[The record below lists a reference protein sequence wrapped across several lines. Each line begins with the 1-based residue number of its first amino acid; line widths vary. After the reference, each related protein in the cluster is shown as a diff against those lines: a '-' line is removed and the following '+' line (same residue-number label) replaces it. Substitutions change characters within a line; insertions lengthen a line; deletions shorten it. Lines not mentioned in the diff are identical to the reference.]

1 MGGCNKKSRREYN
14 NIDDSVLIDDKN
26 NKIKYNFDEYFDMIN
41 KKVTK
46 FYKEN
51 QNNQFNIS
59 ISLDRKDFIT
69 SSIPKRVSVN
79 TYEKY
84 VYWKDYLLDYLYKQQ
99 ETEEWMKELIND
111 IENEIFL
118 KENKWLSLFFW
129 QEFELKTKPKTLYN
143 DTTLAEASIPTNILD
158 DTNADA
164 DADADAN
171 QVEIEKISEKIRL
184 HSNISERFYSQKPE
198 GQSMNEDDENQINL
212 YKDYRKKVKSYIQ
225 IFNQHVSNPEH
236 PFNIIIRLYV
246 KSFSKYISNVI
257 EEIKDFQLKNQ
268 FSINDSSIDESTNSN
283 FIKMRKIENNNCNWD
298 KTEGSHNISII
309 TNGNDNQQKSV
320 TNEKITFSSFVHE
333 RHVKVVKGLQ
343 KMTLKLQTSLRLMY
357 AKTINYQCFIEEK
370 DEFINLICNT
380 IFKTGDLYELIY
392 ELFSLTLLFDIEDF
406 KKKLKLFQNVNP
418 EDLSIKPQ
426 FCLNHNTISLQN
438 ELMNGN
444 KRESVREIKSKIQ
457 KGNNDSSIKDDNKDM
472 SIMFNFSHEKI
483 MTIYNKTIDKKDS
496 IDLESYIPYSKPINS
511 LKNIAL
517 LKLPLEKILLIANL
531 SIGITNSV
539 NSFWNNLQF
548 SFDNSLL
555 DINADEL
562 MAIFIYIIMKSQLY
576 TLVIHAVIIKEFTTA
591 VTKNSMMG
599 YYYTTLEAAIIFIRN
614 LKSFD
619 DLNNLKEV
627 G

>member
-1 MGGCNKKSRREYN
+1 MGNFYKKPLKQLN
-14 NIDDSVLIDDKN
+14 NIDDSSLINKDDHTN
-26 NKIKYNFDEYFDMIN
+26 PNFDEYFEMIH
-41 KKVTK
+41 KKVSK

-59 ISLDRKDFIT
+59 ISLDRKDFI
-69 SSIPKRVSVN
+69 SSSAPKRILINPS
-79 TYEKY
+79 EKY
-84 VYWKDYLLDYLYKQQ
+84 VYWKDYLLDYLYKQDD
-99 ETEEWMKELIND
+99 EWIKELIND
-111 IENEIFL
+111 IENEVFL

-129 QEFELKTKPKTLYN
+129 QEFELRTKPKILYN
-143 DTTLAEASIPTNILD
+143 DTKIIDEQLNLIDNND
-158 DTNADA
+158 DV
-164 DADADAN
+164 N
-171 QVEIEKISEKIRL
+171 QKEIEKISEKIRL

-198 GQSMNEDDENQINL
+198 GLSMNEDDENQINL

-225 IFNQHVSNPEH
+225 IFNQHISNPEH
-236 PFNIIIRLYV
+236 PFNIIINLFV
-246 KSFSKYISNVI
+246 KSFSKFVSNLI

-268 FSINDSSIDESTNSN
+268 FSINDSSIDESSCNTNL
-283 FIKMRKIENNNCNWD
+283 IKMRKIENKNWD
-298 KTEGSHNISII
+298 YSEASHNISIVSN
-309 TNGNDNQQKSV
+309 TNDIKSAP
-320 TNEKITFSSFVHE
+320 NEKITFSKFVHE

-343 KMTLKLQTSLRLMY
+343 KITLKLQTSLRLMY

-380 IFKTGDLYELIY
+380 IFKTGKLYDLIY
-392 ELFSLTLLFDIEDF
+392 ELFSLTLLFDLEDF

-426 FCLNHNTISLQN
+426 FCLNNQTLELQRDI
-438 ELMNGN
+438 MNSN
-444 KRESVREIKSKIQ
+444 NVRESVKGIKSKINN
-457 KGNNDSSIKDDNKDM
+457 GNNDSSIKDDNKDI
-472 SIMFNFSHEKI
+472 SIMFDLSHERI
-483 MTIYNKTIDKKDS
+483 MTVYNKTIDKRDIDS
-496 IDLESYIPYSKPINS
+496 EEYIPYSKPINS
-511 LKNIAL
+511 LKNIMY

-539 NSFWNNLQF
+539 NDFWNNLEF
-548 SFDNSLL
+548 NFDNSLL

-562 MAIFIYIIMKSQLY
+562 MAIFIYIIMRSQLY
-576 TLVIHAVIIKEFTTA
+576 SLIIHSIIIKEFTTA

-627 G
+627 